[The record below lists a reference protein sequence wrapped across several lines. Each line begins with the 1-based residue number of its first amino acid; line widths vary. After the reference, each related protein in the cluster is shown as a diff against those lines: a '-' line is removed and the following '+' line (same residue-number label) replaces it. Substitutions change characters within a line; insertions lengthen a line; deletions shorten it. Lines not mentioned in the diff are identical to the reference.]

1 MRKIVVM
8 LILTMQSFA
17 VSLPVPKLHK
27 KRHGNY
33 IIVEPSIPV
42 PVYLPQMDYCGVE
55 NTSGIKNQRQLALC
69 LLKT

>member
-1 MRKIVVM
+1 MRKIVVV

-17 VSLPVPKLHK
+17 VNLPVPKLHK
-27 KRHGNY
+27 KKPHGNY
-33 IIVEPSIPV
+33 IIVEPSI

-55 NTSGIKNQRQLALC
+55 NTGYTKNQRQLALC